1 MKRTNSPADA
11 LNRNKIVVSV
21 GDGLP
26 EIELPL
32 DGNFGGGQGEKGEGI
47 PAGGEPLQ
55 VVRKTAAGTTTEWVT
70 LTPGTVGLSNVDNT
84 ADAEKPLSE
93 PQKQALLS
101 KADLV
106 GGRVPGAQ
114 IPTDELAQTFGR
126 RNANDALSSGNNAY
140 SYIRDTGTGLASTFL
155 YEDAPEH
162 LGSVISIRHYG
173 RGDDGNQAY
182 GINVA
187 NHVGA
192 RNAVTIHQYSKA
204 APAFQI
210 DNTDI
215 ASGIYIKNTENQ
227 TQNPG
232 GSGTGNFLQFKP
244 FSSTDSLFLTDGLQW
259 LNRTGGKDMSVASLT
274 PVNYTFAVLAT
285 ADDKQGM
292 YVSKSGVGAG
302 AALNVNNMGTG
313 SAVSIVQNGLSEGLK
328 ITTTAAANGVYAA
341 RMNGQAH
348 GLILDTVNNG
358 GNTLDV
364 DKKGLGNGIAF
375 KLRNLGTG
383 DTISMLN
390 GAGVVARFSA
400 AGEYENYGNGSGIIL
415 RDPAGIRYRISVDNT
430 GTVKATVI

>member
-11 LNRNKIVVSV
+11 LNRNKIVVNV

-26 EIELPL
+26 NIELPL
-32 DGNFGGGQGEKGEGI
+32 DGNFGGAQGDKGEGI
-47 PAGGEPLQ
+47 PTGGEPLQ

-93 PQKQALLS
+93 PHKQALLS

-106 GGRVPGAQ
+106 GGRVPATQ

-126 RNANDALSSGNNAY
+126 RNANDALSAGGTAY
-140 SYIRDTGTGLASTFL
+140 SYIRDTGSGLASTFL
-155 YEDAPEH
+155 YEDVPEH
-162 LGSVISIRHYG
+162 LGSVINIRHYG

-182 GINVA
+182 GLNIA

-192 RNAVTIHQYSKA
+192 RNAITIHQYSKA

-232 GSGTGNFLQFKP
+232 GSGTGAFLQFKP
-244 FSSTDSLFLTDGLQW
+244 FSETDALFLTDGLQW
-259 LNRTGGKDMSVASLT
+259 LNRTSGKDMSVAAVT
-274 PVNYTFAVLAT
+274 PTNYTFGVLAS
-285 ADDKQGM
+285 AADKQGM
-292 YVSKSGVGAG
+292 YVSKSGTGAG
-302 AALNVNNMGTG
+302 AALAVNNLGTG
-313 SAVSIVQNGLSEGLK
+313 NGVSVVQNGLGEAIK
-328 ITTTAAANGVYAA
+328 ITTTAAANGAFALRVNA
-341 RMNGQAH
+341 QAH
-348 GLILDTVNNG
+348 GMSMTTTVDG
-358 GNTLDV
+358 GNTLDI
-364 DKKGLGNGIAF
+364 DKQGTGNGTAL
-375 KLRNLGTG
+375 KVRNVGTG
-383 DTISMLN
+383 DTISLVN
-390 GAGVVARFSA
+390 ATGVVARFSA
-400 AGEYENYGNGSGIIL
+400 GGEYENYGNGTGIIL
-415 RDPAGIRYRISVDNT
+415 RSPAGVRHRISVDNT